1 MNEKIKMV
9 VFVLLLGSVLTAALV
24 AVNDFTEPYVKKNRL
39 AKLRKSVLEA
49 LGFEFTTERIDQVF
63 QAGVKTTTRDS
74 KDFYVTKNGN
84 LAFVF
89 SGSGLWGEIEGVLCV
104 KNDLETIEAVTIF
117 KQNETPGL
125 GARIA
130 ESKFLERFK
139 NKKLLP
145 ELLILPPGKATGDNQ
160 IDGITGATL
169 SCKALEQILN
179 SEAKKYL
186 ALYREK

>member
-169 SCKALEQILN
+169 SCKALERILN